1 MKRLRDYI
9 GFGATRGSVAT
20 HLAVV
25 LVISILAAFVFMGD
39 DIAKSWSNLLLGI
52 AWSAAIWFSQWMGN
66 GYIIFLLDR
75 RFPWMENP
83 VKRLVIGFLS
93 LITYSSVA
101 IVVVQ
106 LLMES
111 AFLGCWPDNWS
122 AWMMHNIKTAVF
134 ISLFVSTFLSAMGF
148 FRNWRTEAMR
158 ATELQ
163 NELISS
169 EYALL
174 RNQIN
179 PHFLFNSLNV
189 LSELVYEDQATAVK
203 FIRQLSDVY
212 RYVIDSRSKDLVSL
226 AEELEFIRSYVF
238 LLNIRFGDKLVVNLP
253 QTVDANLAL
262 IPMALQILLE
272 NAVKHNEVSTK
283 NPLQI
288 SISVEGDCLKVRNNL
303 APKATPEE
311 RSGAGLE
318 NISKRYAYFSPK
330 PIEINTDDGCY
341 TVSIPLLQLE

>member
-1 MKRLRDYI
+1 VKRLLNYI
-9 GFGATRGSVAT
+9 GLGATKGSVLI
-20 HLAVV
+20 HLSVV
-25 LVISILAAFVFMGD
+25 LVISILAAFVFMGG
-39 DIAKSWSNLLLGI
+39 DIAKSGSNLLLGI
-52 AWSAAIWFSQWMGN
+52 FWSAAIWFTQWLGN
-66 GYIIFLLDR
+66 GYIIYLLDK
-75 RFPWMENP
+75 RFPWMINP
-83 VKRLVIGFLS
+83 VKRLVIGFIS
-93 LITYSSVA
+93 LIVYSSFA
-101 IVVVQ
+101 IIVVQ

-111 AFLGCWPDNWS
+111 AFLGFWPLNWS
-122 AWMMHNIKTAVF
+122 EWILYNVRSAVL
-134 ISLFVSTFLSAMGF
+134 ISLFVATVLSAMGF
-148 FRNWRTEAMR
+148 FRNWRNEAIR

-226 AEELEFIRSYVF
+226 SEELEFIRSYVF
-238 LLNIRFGDKLVVNLP
+238 LLKIRFGEKLLVDLP
-253 QTVDANLAL
+253 DSVDANKAT
-262 IPMALQILLE
+262 IPMALQILVE
-272 NAVKHNEVSTK
+272 NAVKHNEVSYK
-283 NPLQI
+283 NPLRI
-288 SISVEGDCLKVRNNL
+288 NISVEEDMLKVQNNL

-318 NISKRYAYFSPK
+318 NISKRYAYFSSK
-330 PIEINTDDGCY
+330 SIEISSDGGFY